1 MRASRLFMVFLLTI
15 CLPTGHAL
23 GGHAPGG
30 VAQEKTPLSN
40 SPMINCVVK
49 SLRKIKISVPIS
61 GVVSQ
66 VKVKSGSTVQKGD
79 VLVLLDSDLARADL
93 ALAEQKASFKTLL
106 HAAQLQ
112 ENVLMKR
119 VERLQT
125 ALSRQSISVDE
136 FEEAQ
141 QQYELSKT
149 NVAREKQALALAKKE
164 AERARVLVEKTIIR
178 SPADGVIGEDLVNP
192 SEAIGEKPVATLY
205 VTKTLRAEA
214 FIPIPLS
221 DYLRENKPYKLIIN
235 DQAIPISAVKIDYFS
250 PTVNLSSNT
259 ISVFFTIDSDGI
271 LPGHS
276 CLLNLQS
283 YGQSS

>member
-1 MRASRLFMVFLLTI
+1 MRSFWLFLVLILTI
-15 CLPTGHAL
+15 CLPTGHAF
-23 GGHAPGG
+23 GGL
-30 VAQEKTPLSN
+30 AQDKSPLST
-40 SPMINCVVK
+40 SPRTSPIINCVVK
-49 SLRKIKISVPIS
+49 SLRQIKISVPIS

-66 VKVKSGSTVQKGD
+66 VMVKSGNKVKKGD

-93 ALAEQKASFKTLL
+93 ALAEQKAAFKTLL
-106 HAAQLQ
+106 RSAEVQ
-112 ENVLMKR
+112 ENALKKR
-119 VERLQT
+119 VKRLQT
-125 ALSRQSISVDE
+125 ALSRQSISTDE

-149 NVAREKQALALAKKE
+149 NVAREKQVLALAMKE
-164 AERARVLVEKTIIR
+164 AERARVLVEKTIVR

-192 SEAIGEKPVATLY
+192 SEAIGEKPVVTLY

-214 FIPIPLS
+214 FVPIPLS
-221 DYLRENKPYKLIIN
+221 DYLRKNKPYKLIIN
-235 DQAIPISAVKIDYFS
+235 NQAIPKGAVKIDYFS

-259 ISVFFTIDSDGI
+259 ISVFFVIDSDGI

-276 CLLNLQS
+276 CVLNLQL